1 MKTLTNGTEAE
12 LCAQLGQMVKNGL
25 ETNEEEMVQSM
36 RYMRD
41 YNDSNSHFENEG
53 HFFPKWENTLFVVFK
68 YFMNI
73 RRHCL

>member
-25 ETNEEEMVQSM
+25 ETNEEKMVQSM

-53 HFFPKWENTLFVVFK
+53 HFFPK
-68 YFMNI
+68 
-73 RRHCL
+73 